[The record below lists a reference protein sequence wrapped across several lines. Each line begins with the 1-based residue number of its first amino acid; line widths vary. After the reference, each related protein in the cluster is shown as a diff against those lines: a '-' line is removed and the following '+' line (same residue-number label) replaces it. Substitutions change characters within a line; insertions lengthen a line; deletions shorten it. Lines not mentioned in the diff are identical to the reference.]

1 MIAVTDY
8 AINLLGLRQT
18 YFNVRPDRIPGT
30 CTTARAKR

>member
-30 CTTARAKR
+30 CTPARVEQ